1 MRARFWIASITLLL
15 SLIPDAAAQIS
26 INSKVDTTGMLIGD
40 QQQLHLTIQHPRKA
54 LVKSFYASALDTI
67 TNFEI
72 IEQTPWDT
80 LGTEPITIKKDIT
93 FTIFDSGYYWI
104 PRIPHMM
111 VLNGDTTLAYSN
123 NIPITVQTIQTDST
137 SLAPIREIKEE
148 PITIRD
154 FIPYIIGAA
163 VMFALIGLIYW
174 WIRRPKMEEDEAVEE
189 KKEIIPAHVIALEKL
204 KSLRDQ
210 ELWQKGEQK
219 EYHSQLT
226 YIVREYLENR
236 YGITALEST
245 TYEIEQDLESVDFD
259 SKFKD
264 NLREM
269 LSIADLVKFAKAE
282 SSEEINKRIIEQAE
296 EFVNATQKQIEAI

>member
-154 FIPYIIGAA
+154 FIPYMIGAA